1 MPPFLAALM
10 GKISLTAIIIGS
22 LVLLI
27 VVQTVQLYG
36 FGLSLPIVGHVT
48 IAEGAI
54 PARDAALQ
62 KLGAEQ
68 SNVAVLKSGLARAN
82 ASIALLAAR
91 GRAATAQAQTAV
103 DKAARAQAALSVAR
117 HRLASVPRSNETCPA
132 VQAIFA
138 GAFQ

>member
-1 MPPFLAALM
+1 MPPFLAALA
-10 GKISLTAIIIGS
+10 GKLSLTAIVIGA

-27 VVQTVQLYG
+27 IVQIVQLYG

-117 HRLASVPRSNETCPA
+117 HRLAAVPKSKEACPA

>member
-1 MPPFLAALM
+1 MPPFLAALA
-10 GKISLTAIIIGS
+10 GKLSLTAIVIGA

-68 SNVAVLKSGLARAN
+68 SNVAVLKSGLDRAN
-82 ASIALLAAR
+82 ASIASLAAR
-91 GRAATAQAQTAV
+91 GRADTAKAQTAV
-103 DKAARAQAALSVAR
+103 DQAAKAQVALAAPR
-117 HRLASVPRSNETCPA
+117 KRLAAVPRSKEVCPA
-132 VQAIFA
+132 VQAIFK